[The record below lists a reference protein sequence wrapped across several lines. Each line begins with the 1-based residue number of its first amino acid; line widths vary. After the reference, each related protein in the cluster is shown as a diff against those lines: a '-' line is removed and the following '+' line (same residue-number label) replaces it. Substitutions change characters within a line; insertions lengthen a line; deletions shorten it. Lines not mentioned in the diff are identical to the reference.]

1 LGPTRSQALAS
12 GLRFRANLDHP
23 LPPVFSNLIQPSEL
37 APHLGESLW
46 ALVDCRFYLVEP
58 GKGEAEYEKEHL
70 PGAIYAHLDR
80 DLAGPKTG
88 KNGRHPMPSVEAM
101 TERFSRFGID
111 DGVQVVAY
119 DTSQGQMAARL
130 WWMLRYLG
138 HDAAAVLDGGLQSW
152 KARGLPLASGRES
165 RAPRSFIAH
174 PRESMRIDLDALERE
189 RSEHLL
195 IDARAPER
203 FRGEVEP
210 YDPVKGRI
218 PGARNHPTAASLSA
232 DGRFLPPEDLRARF
246 QSILGRQPVESVVS
260 YCGSGV
266 TACHNLLAMD
276 VAGLRGARLYPGSWS
291 EWCADGRRPFERG
304 EGGNK

>member
-1 LGPTRSQALAS
+1 
-12 GLRFRANLDHP
+12 
-23 LPPVFSNLIQPSEL
+23 VFSNLIQPSEL
-37 APHLGESLW
+37 EPHLGDPLW
-46 ALVDCRFYLVEP
+46 AIVDCRFYLVEP
-58 GKGEAEYEKEHL
+58 SKGEAEYEKEHL
-70 PGAIYAHLDR
+70 PGATYADLDR

-88 KNGRHPMPSVEAM
+88 TNGRHPLPSLETM

-111 DGVQVVAY
+111 DQVQVVAY

-138 HDAAAVLDGGLQSW
+138 HDSAAVLDGGLQSW
-152 KARGLPLASGRES
+152 KAGGFPVVSGRES
-165 RAPRSFIAH
+165 RAPRSFTAH
-174 PRESMRIDLDALERE
+174 PRESMRVDLEALERE
-189 RSEHLL
+189 RTEHLL

-210 YDPVKGRI
+210 FDPVKGRI
-218 PGARNHPTAASLSA
+218 PGARNHPTASSLAA
-232 DGRFLPPEDLRARF
+232 DGRFLAPSELRARF
-246 QSILGRQPVESVVS
+246 QSILRSRPADSVVS

-291 EWCADGRRPFERG
+291 EWSADERRPIERG
-304 EGGNK
+304 KEEKA

>member
-1 LGPTRSQALAS
+1 MD
-12 GLRFRANLDHP
+12 NP
-23 LPPVFSNLIQPSEL
+23 LLPVFSNLIQPSEL
-37 APHLGESLW
+37 APHLGDPLW
-46 ALVDCRFYLVEP
+46 AIVDCRFYLVDP
-58 GKGEAEYEKEHL
+58 GKGEAEYEEEHL

-80 DLAGPKTG
+80 DLAGPKSG
-88 KNGRHPMPSVEAM
+88 KNGRHPMPSVETL
-101 TERFSRFGID
+101 TERFSRFGVED
-111 DGVQVVAY
+111 QVQVVAY

-152 KARGLPLASGRES
+152 KAEGFPLASGRES
-165 RAPRSFIAH
+165 RPTRSFIAH
-174 PRESMRIDLDALERE
+174 PREWMRIDLDALERE
-189 RSEHLL
+189 RSHRLL

-218 PGARNHPTAASLSA
+218 PGARNHPTASSLSA
-232 DGRFLPPEDLRARF
+232 DGRFLRPEDLRARF
-246 QSILGRQPVESVVS
+246 QSILGSRPVESVVS

-291 EWCADGRRPFERG
+291 EWCADERRPIETG
-304 EGGNK
+304 EEGNA

>member
-1 LGPTRSQALAS
+1 M
-12 GLRFRANLDHP
+12 
-23 LPPVFSNLIQPSEL
+23 
-37 APHLGESLW
+37 
-46 ALVDCRFYLVEP
+46 
-58 GKGEAEYEKEHL
+58 

-80 DLAGPKTG
+80 DLAGPKSG
-88 KNGRHPMPSVEAM
+88 KNGRHPMPSVETM

-111 DGVQVVAY
+111 DRVQVVAY

-152 KARGLPLASGRES
+152 KAEGLPLASGRES
-165 RAPRSFIAH
+165 RWPRSFIAH
-174 PRESMRIDLDALERE
+174 PRDAMRIDLDALERE

-210 YDPVKGRI
+210 FDPVKGRI

-232 DGRFLPPEDLRARF
+232 AGRFLPPEDLRARF
-246 QSILGRQPVESVVS
+246 ESILGSAPVDSVVS

-291 EWCADGRRPFERG
+291 EWCADERRPFERG

>member
-1 LGPTRSQALAS
+1 M
-12 GLRFRANLDHP
+12 
-23 LPPVFSNLIQPSEL
+23 FSNLIQPSEL
-37 APHLGESLW
+37 EPHLGDPLW
-46 ALVDCRFYLVEP
+46 AIIDCRFYLFEP
-58 GKGEAEYEKEHL
+58 GKGEAEYEQEHL
-70 PGAIYAHLDR
+70 PGAVYAHLDR
-80 DLAGPKTG
+80 DLAGQKSG
-88 KNGRHPMPSVEAM
+88 KNGRHPMPSAETM

-111 DGVQVVAY
+111 DQVQVVAY

-152 KARGLPLASGRES
+152 KAEGFVLASGRES
-165 RAPRSFIAH
+165 RAPRSFIAR
-174 PRESMRIDLDALERE
+174 PRESMRIDLEALERE
-189 RSEHLL
+189 RVHHLL

-210 YDPVKGRI
+210 FDPVKGRI
-218 PGARNHPTAASLSA
+218 PGARNHPTASSLSA
-232 DGRFLPPEDLRARF
+232 DGRLLAPEDLRARF
-246 QSILGRQPVESVVS
+246 QSILGSRPVESVVS

-291 EWCADGRRPFERG
+291 EWSADERRPIEKG
-304 EGGNK
+304 KEGKA

>member
-1 LGPTRSQALAS
+1 
-12 GLRFRANLDHP
+12 LRFLPNLDHP
-23 LPPVFSNLIQPSEL
+23 LPPVFSNLIEAEEL
-37 APHLGESLW
+37 ARHLPDPDW
-46 ALVDCRFYLVEP
+46 AIVDCRFYLADP
-58 GKGEAEYEKEHL
+58 SKGETEYESEHL
-70 PGAIYAHLDR
+70 PGAVYAHLDR
-80 DLAGPKTG
+80 DLAGPRTG
-88 KNGRHPMPSVEAM
+88 KNGRHPLPSLEVM

-111 DGVQVVAY
+111 GKVQVVAY

-152 KARGLPLASGRES
+152 KSAGLPLSSGKVTREA
-165 RAPRSFIAH
+165 RRFTPR
-174 PRESMRIDLDALERE
+174 PRPAMSIDVETLERD
-189 RSEHLL
+189 RAGRIL

-218 PGARNHPTAASLSA
+218 AGARNHPTAASLAA
-232 DGRFLPPEDLRARF
+232 DGRFLPAEELRARF
-246 QSILGRQPVESVVS
+246 QSILGGGPLESVVS

-276 VAGLRGARLYPGSWS
+276 VAGLHGARLYAGSWS
-291 EWCADGRRPFERG
+291 EWCSDATRPIEREESKG
-304 EGGNK
+304 

>member
-1 LGPTRSQALAS
+1 
-12 GLRFRANLDHP
+12 LRFFETWTI

-37 APHLGESLW
+37 APHLLARGEPDW
-46 ALVDCRFYLVEP
+46 AVVDCRFYLVDP
-58 GKGEAEYEKEHL
+58 SKGEAEYESEHL
-70 PGAIYAHLDR
+70 PGAVYAHLDR
-80 DLAGPKTG
+80 DLAGPRTG
-88 KNGRHPMPSVEAM
+88 KNGRHPLPSVEVM
-101 TERFSRFGID
+101 TERFSRWGID
-111 DGVQVVAY
+111 ERVQVVAY

-152 KARGLPLASGRES
+152 KSAGLPLESGKVRREPRRFTP
-165 RAPRSFIAH
+165 RARP
-174 PRESMRIDLDALERE
+174 SMKIDVETLERE
-189 RSEHLL
+189 RAGHLL

-218 PGARNHPTAASLSA
+218 PGARNHPTASSLAA
-232 DGRFLPPEDLRARF
+232 DGRFLPPEELRARF
-246 QSILGRQPVESVVS
+246 QSILGSRPIDSVVS

-276 VAGLRGARLYPGSWS
+276 VAGLRGAQLFPGSWS
-291 EWCADGRRPFERG
+291 EWSADERRPIER
-304 EGGNK
+304 EEKKV